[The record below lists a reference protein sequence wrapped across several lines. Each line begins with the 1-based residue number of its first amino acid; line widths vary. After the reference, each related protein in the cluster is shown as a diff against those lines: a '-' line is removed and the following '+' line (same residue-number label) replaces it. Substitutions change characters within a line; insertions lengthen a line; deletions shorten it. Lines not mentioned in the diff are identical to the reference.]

1 LPLILCILFAV
12 CPAYCSTYFVATNGN
27 DTTGDGSIGNPWK
40 TIPKA
45 VTMVVAGDTIYL
57 RGGTHTYS
65 TTINISKSGS
75 SDARYYLFAYP
86 GERPVLDFSAM
97 SESGSNRGIK
107 LSGSYWHIEGI
118 DIYKAGDNGMNMTGS
133 YNIIEFCR
141 FYENSDTGLQL
152 GGGAAY
158 NDIIN
163 CDSYYNADSSLEN
176 ADGFAPKLDVGTGN
190 YFYGCRAWQNL
201 DDGYDGYLRP
211 SDGILTTYENCWAF
225 KNGYLKSG
233 AASGGD
239 GNGFKMGGSDNKTLR
254 HNVILINCLSFEN
267 AVKGFD
273 QNNNKG
279 SMTLYNCTGFN
290 NGTYN
295 YSIATSPLASGSTA
309 TVTNCV
315 YFTGSIHLG
324 SFVVQTTNSWQSPFV
339 VTSADFVS
347 IDPSA
352 AYGPRNADG
361 SLPDIDFM
369 HLAAGSDL
377 IDGGTDVGLPYEG
390 SAPDLGA
397 FEYISGGDTT
407 APTPNPM
414 TFATAPHA
422 TSSTSIAMIASTAT
436 DDTSGVE
443 YYFTCTAGGGHDSG
457 WQSGTSYTDTGLT
470 PSTSYTYTVKA
481 RDTSSNHNETTAS
494 SPASA
499 TTDADTTPPAAPTGL
514 MASAGDST
522 VSLDWNDNGE
532 GDLAG
537 YNIYRS
543 TTSGSGYSQINGS
556 LVLNSDYTDNTVTN
570 GTTYYYVVTAVDISS
585 NESADSS
592 EASATPQD
600 TDAPSAP
607 TGLTAIGDDQVVW
620 LGWDDNSES
629 DLEGYNVYRSTTSG
643 SGYVKLNGT
652 LLSSSDY
659 NDIDVTNVTAYY
671 YVVTAVDT
679 SFNESVYSSEVSATP
694 TVYGDFV
701 INGVVDVNDLD
712 YFMALWLEDDC
723 ELTAEIDLGGDCIIN
738 FYEFSAFANNWYIS
752 AFDVTAPAAP
762 TGLRATAGDG
772 TVSLDWDD
780 NSEADLGGYHI
791 YRSTISGS
799 GYSQLNGSLL
809 TTSDYTDN
817 SVTNDTT
824 YYYVVTAIDTSLNES
839 ADSSEASATPSL
851 PVSSITIQ
859 ENETGFCG
867 VDGTIDSDNSGF
879 TGDGFANTDN
889 AIGNGVDYSVNI
901 LTAGTYTFTWTYA
914 NGSSDRP
921 GDLII
926 NSTTEVSGI
935 SFPGTGGWTTWT
947 TVSAVNVSL
956 TTGAKTV
963 RLEAT
968 TSNGLANIDYMQ
980 VTGPNLEAAACP

>member
-1 LPLILCILFAV
+1 
-12 CPAYCSTYFVATNGN
+12 
-27 DTTGDGSIGNPWK
+27 
-40 TIPKA
+40 
-45 VTMVVAGDTIYL
+45 M
-57 RGGTHTYS
+57 
-65 TTINISKSGS
+65 
-75 SDARYYLFAYP
+75 
-86 GERPVLDFSAM
+86 
-97 SESGSNRGIK
+97 
-107 LSGSYWHIEGI
+107 
-118 DIYKAGDNGMNMTGS
+118 
-133 YNIIEFCR
+133 
-141 FYENSDTGLQL
+141 
-152 GGGAAY
+152 
-158 NDIIN
+158 
-163 CDSYYNADSSLEN
+163 
-176 ADGFAPKLDVGTGN
+176 
-190 YFYGCRAWQNL
+190 
-201 DDGYDGYLRP
+201 
-211 SDGILTTYENCWAF
+211 
-225 KNGYLKSG
+225 
-233 AASGGD
+233 
-239 GNGFKMGGSDNKTLR
+239 
-254 HNVILINCLSFEN
+254 
-267 AVKGFD
+267 
-273 QNNNKG
+273 
-279 SMTLYNCTGFN
+279 
-290 NGTYN
+290 
-295 YSIATSPLASGSTA
+295 
-309 TVTNCV
+309 
-315 YFTGSIHLG
+315 
-324 SFVVQTTNSWQSPFV
+324 
-339 VTSADFVS
+339 
-347 IDPSA
+347 
-352 AYGPRNADG
+352 
-361 SLPDIDFM
+361 
-369 HLAAGSDL
+369 
-377 IDGGTDVGLPYEG
+377 
-390 SAPDLGA
+390 
-397 FEYISGGDTT
+397 
-407 APTPNPM
+407 
-414 TFATAPHA
+414 
-422 TSSTSIAMIASTAT
+422 
-436 DDTSGVE
+436 
-443 YYFTCTAGGGHDSG
+443 
-457 WQSGTSYTDTGLT
+457 
-470 PSTSYTYTVKA
+470 
-481 RDTSSNHNETTAS
+481 
-494 SPASA
+494 
-499 TTDADTTPPAAPTGL
+499 
-514 MASAGDST
+514 
-522 VSLDWNDNGE
+522 
-532 GDLAG
+532 
-537 YNIYRS
+537 
-543 TTSGSGYSQINGS
+543 
-556 LVLNSDYTDNTVTN
+556 
-570 GTTYYYVVTAVDISS
+570 
-585 NESADSS
+585 
-592 EASATPQD
+592 
-600 TDAPSAP
+600 
-607 TGLTAIGDDQVVW
+607 
-620 LGWDDNSES
+620 
-629 DLEGYNVYRSTTSG
+629 EGYNVYRSTTSG

-839 ADSSEASATPSL
+839 ADSSEASAAPQDTTPPAAPTGLSATAGDGTVSLDWNNNGETDLDGYNIYRSTTSGSGYSQLNGTLLATSDYTDNSVSNGTTYYYVVTAVDTSTNESVDSSEDSATPSL